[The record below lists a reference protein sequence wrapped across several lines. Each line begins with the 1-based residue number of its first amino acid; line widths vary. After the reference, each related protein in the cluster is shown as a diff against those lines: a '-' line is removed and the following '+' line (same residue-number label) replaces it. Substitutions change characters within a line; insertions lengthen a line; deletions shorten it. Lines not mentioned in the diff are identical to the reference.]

1 MDHSRLIP
9 ITCTRLLGLHAI
21 AFTASVLGSFVSTR
35 IWQLGGGSMVVIA
48 AVSLVCGVL
57 MLAASITSEKRR
69 NTAWALWLLFF
80 NVLPYA
86 LVLVAGRATGL

>member
-1 MDHSRLIP
+1 MAKR
-9 ITCTRLLGLHAI
+9 TRQLGL
-21 AFTASVLGSFVSTR
+21 TLVEVTLVLA
-35 IWQLGGGSMVVIA
+35 LLVVIA